1 MDLIKLMGTDIE
13 LTDALKNYVN
23 EKMSLLEKHLHS
35 VGTPKTIEV
44 EIGKTTNHHK
54 NGPFFRAEGNIVIPG
69 AQFYADAESDDLYAS
84 IDLLRDELDRQLKDH
99 QEKFQTRDKQEG
111 ARLKELTHT
120 SEVLLEQ
127 EGKIE

>member
-1 MDLIKLMGTDIE
+1 MDIIKLKGTEIE

-23 EKMSLLEKHLHS
+23 EKMALLEKHLHR

-54 NGPFFRAEGNIVIPG
+54 SGPFFRAEGNIVIPG
-69 AQFYADAESDDLYAS
+69 AQFYAEAESEDLYAS
-84 IDLLRDELDRQLKDH
+84 IDVLRDELDRKLREHFDKFKDN
-99 QEKFQTRDKQEG
+99 DKIEG
-111 ARLKELTHT
+111 LRLKELTHT